1 MVKPLIGLGI
11 GLSKKAL
18 DSFIKKNK
26 KKVLK
31 QEKKKEAQIKKQ
43 EELQKQRKKELYR
56 RYKEGRFGMSS
67 KELNKLDRE
76 SSSKQELVK
85 SRIEGRP
92 PKRNIPGDDGSFANK
107 AGGKVKY
114 NVGGI
119 VNPSFGTDF
128 DDR

>member
-43 EELQKQRKKELYR
+43 EELQKQRNKKLF
-56 RYKEGRFGMSS
+56 KSRFGMSS
-67 KELNKLDRE
+67 KKLNKLDRE

-119 VNPSFGTDF
+119 VNPSFSNKFRG
-128 DDR
+128 